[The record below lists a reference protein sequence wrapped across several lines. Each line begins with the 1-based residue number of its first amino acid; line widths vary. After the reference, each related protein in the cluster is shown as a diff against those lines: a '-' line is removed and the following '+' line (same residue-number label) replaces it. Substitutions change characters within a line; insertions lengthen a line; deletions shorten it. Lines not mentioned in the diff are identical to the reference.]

1 MLKISIV
8 TPCFN
13 SASTIRDTID
23 SVLSQNYQNVEYVVI
38 DGGSKDETPKIVAE
52 YGFKIT
58 KFVSEKDNGIYD
70 AMNKGIRIANGDV
83 IGILNSDD
91 FYMSEDVLSGVVSAF
106 NNNPDIEA
114 VYGDLL
120 YVDAKDTKRIVRVW
134 NSTSYID
141 GLFKAGWHPP
151 HPTFFVK
158 KSVYE
163 KYGFFDENFRI
174 AADYE
179 LMLRLIV
186 KHSIPTLYIP
196 KVFVKMRVG
205 GASNASL
212 LNIFKANLEC
222 FKAWRINE
230 LEVSWIVFL
239 RKPFSKIKQFFKG

>member
-1 MLKISIV
+1 MKISII

-13 SASTIRDTID
+13 SASTIRDTIE

-52 YGFKIT
+52 YGHKIT

-70 AMNKGIRIANGDV
+70 AMNKGIKMATGDIV
-83 IGILNSDD
+83 GILNSDD
-91 FYMSEDVLSGVVSAF
+91 FYISEDILSSVASAF
-106 NNNPDIEA
+106 NNNPDVQA

-120 YVDAKDTKRIVRVW
+120 YVDADDANRIVRVW
-134 NSTSYID
+134 NSTSYTD
-141 GLFKAGWHPP
+141 GLFRTGWHPP

-158 KSVYE
+158 KNVYE
-163 KYGFFDENFRI
+163 KYGFFNDNFRI

-179 LMLRLIV
+179 LMLRLMVRHAI
-186 KHSIPTLYIP
+186 STLYIP

-212 LNIFKANLEC
+212 FNIFKANLEC
-222 FKAWRINE
+222 LRAWKINE
-230 LEVSWIVFL
+230 LDVSWIVFL

>member
-1 MLKISIV
+1 MKISII

-13 SASTIRDTID
+13 SASTIRDTIE

-52 YGFKIT
+52 YGHKIT

-70 AMNKGIRIANGDV
+70 AMNKGIKMATGDIV
-83 IGILNSDD
+83 GILNSDD
-91 FYMSEDVLSGVVSAF
+91 FYISEDILSSVASAF
-106 NNNPDIEA
+106 NNNPDVQA

-120 YVDAKDTKRIVRVW
+120 YVDADDANRIVRVW
-134 NSTSYID
+134 NSTSYTD
-141 GLFKAGWHPP
+141 GLFRTGWHLP

-158 KSVYE
+158 KNVYE
-163 KYGFFDENFRI
+163 KYGFFNDNFRI

-179 LMLRLIV
+179 LMLRLMVRHAI
-186 KHSIPTLYIP
+186 STLYIP

-212 LNIFKANLEC
+212 FNIFKANLEC
-222 FKAWRINE
+222 LRAWKINE
-230 LEVSWIVFL
+230 LDVSWIVFL